1 MCSGSINLRN
11 DCTISRV
18 CWVAPQVCILGEGAA
33 QEMHTIHRA
42 QDYNNYSHFTT
53 KTTQM

>member
-1 MCSGSINLRN
+1 MGCMCSGSINLRN

-33 QEMHTIHRA
+33 Q
-42 QDYNNYSHFTT
+42 DYNSHFTM